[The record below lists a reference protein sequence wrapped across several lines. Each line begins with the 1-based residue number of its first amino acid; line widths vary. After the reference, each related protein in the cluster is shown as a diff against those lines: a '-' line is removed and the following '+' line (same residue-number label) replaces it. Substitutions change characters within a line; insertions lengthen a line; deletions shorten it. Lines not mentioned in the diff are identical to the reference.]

1 MINSSLPEGEG
12 TADIGAVGREVPRDY
27 GEKDEGGG
35 RSGAAM
41 AAEQGHEP
49 AGPALQALD
58 ATGLRA
64 VLAELRPALLP
75 SRFEKAQQSDGQTVQ
90 LGLRSLQGQ
99 PWLELS
105 WLAEAPRLLA
115 IPPPAR
121 QGEGSTLARQ
131 LQHGLRG
138 LTLVSLEQQGW
149 ERVVELAF
157 APRPGEPARRTLV
170 LELMARHS
178 NLFLLDEERRVI
190 ALAHQVRPN
199 QSRLRP
205 IGTGDPY
212 QPPPPLR
219 GDVPC
224 LEELE
229 ESWRRRLSLQ
239 PLPLRQ
245 ALPAAYQGIS
255 PALVRQLCE
264 GLPATGQTGAAATL
278 AGRSVQELSEADWH
292 ALHRRWRCWLEVV
305 ETERFRLRWLPGG
318 GWSCWDDGEAEPA
331 AERAE
336 PPEPAAL
343 GARAAGPA
351 LPLNTGLAQY
361 YAGRLGERQRRQ
373 RRHSLARRLEHAL
386 ERERLEAARQQALLD
401 AVPTGEGLRQQADA
415 LLCRPSPSRAEIEEA
430 QKLYRRA
437 RKLRRSL
444 EQITPRLE
452 AHRQRQEALEASLT
466 FLEQADDEAALA
478 ALEEECAPQPET
490 PRRRSAQEPRPLE
503 LRSPGGLRLQVGRNH
518 RQNEWISLRQARRGD
533 LWFHA
538 QELPGSHVVL
548 KASEVVAAE
557 ADLQAAADL
566 AAHFSR
572 GRGNRR
578 VPVVMVA
585 VEDLQRI
592 PGATAGTVRHRG
604 GTVLWAEPE
613 RATTLLSA
621 PNVAGEGTP

>member
-1 MINSSLPEGEG
+1 MEQR
-12 TADIGAVGREVPRDY
+12 RE
-27 GEKDEGGG
+27 
-35 RSGAAM
+35 
-41 AAEQGHEP
+41 Q
-49 AGPALQALD
+49 AGPAIQALD

-75 SRFEKAQQSDGQTVQ
+75 SRFEKAQQSDGHTVQ
-90 LGLRSLQGQ
+90 LGLRSLHGQ

-115 IPPPAR
+115 IPPPPR

-138 LTLVSLEQQGW
+138 LTLVSLAQQDW

-157 APRPGEPARRTLV
+157 APRPGEPPRRTLV
-170 LELMARHS
+170 LELMGRHS
-178 NLFLLDEERRVI
+178 NLFLLDEDRRVI

-212 QPPPPLR
+212 RPPPPMR
-219 GDVPC
+219 GDGPR
-224 LEELE
+224 LEEPE
-229 ESWRRRLSLQ
+229 ASWRRRLSLQ

-245 ALPAAYQGIS
+245 ALAAAYQGIS
-255 PALVRQLCE
+255 PALVQQLCA
-264 GLPATGQTGAAATL
+264 GLPPPGRTPEAAGAPL
-278 AGRSVQELSEADWH
+278 DGRSVQELSEADWQ

-305 ETERFRLRWLPGG
+305 ETERFQLRWLPGG
-318 GWSCWDDGEAEPA
+318 GWRCWDDGEEDPAEEPA
-331 AERAE
+331 AE
-336 PPEPAAL
+336 PPEPP
-343 GARAAGPA
+343 ARATGPG
-351 LPLNTGLAQY
+351 LPLNTGLAHY
-361 YAGRLGERQRRQ
+361 YASRLGERQRRQ
-373 RRHSLARRLEHAL
+373 RRHSLGRRLQQAL
-386 ERERLEAARQQALLD
+386 ERERLEAGRQQALLD
-401 AVPTGEGLRQQADA
+401 AIPAGEGLRQQADA

-452 AHRQRQEALEASLT
+452 AHRRRQEALEASLT

-478 ALEEECAPQPET
+478 ALEEECGPDPET
-490 PRRRSAQEPRPLE
+490 PRRGRAVQEPKPLE
-503 LRSPGGLRLQVGRNH
+503 LSSPGGLRLQVGRNH

-548 KASEVVAAE
+548 KASEAAATE

-604 GTVLWAEPE
+604 GTVLWAEPD
-613 RATTLLSA
+613 RATVLLSA